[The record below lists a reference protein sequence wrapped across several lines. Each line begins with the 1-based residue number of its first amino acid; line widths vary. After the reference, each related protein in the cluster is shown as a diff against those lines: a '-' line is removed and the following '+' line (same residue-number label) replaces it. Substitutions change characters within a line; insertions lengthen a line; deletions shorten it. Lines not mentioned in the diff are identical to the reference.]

1 MCRLG
6 PVVESKEGPEVIVGQ
21 NRTSECFHAEKWQT
35 QFCIYSLATGRY
47 AHLKGGNSGG
57 CFKSFGEEMT
67 RHRTRPAMVGLRG
80 RHREQNSG
88 K

>member
-35 QFCIYSLATGRY
+35 QFCIYSLAAGRY
-47 AHLKGGNSGG
+47 AHLKGRQLWWL
-57 CFKSFGEEMT
+57 F
-67 RHRTRPAMVGLRG
+67 
-80 RHREQNSG
+80 
-88 K
+88 